1 MSYLLDSGSMRCVWP
16 AKAGDKVDHS
26 VKLQAVNVT
35 SFPCFGKKKLEIKLG
50 RKMYRFEAIIA
61 KVKSPILNT
70 GLTAGSGES
79 LATSTCKIKGQV

>member
-1 MSYLLDSGSMRCVWP
+1 MRCVWP

-26 VKLQAVNVT
+26 VKLQAVNGT

-70 GLTAGSGES
+70 GLTGSGES
-79 LATSTCKIKGQV
+79 LVTSTCTTKRQV

>member
-26 VKLQAVNVT
+26 VKLQAVNGT

-50 RKMYRFEAIIA
+50 RKMYRIEAIIA

-70 GLTAGSGES
+70 GLTGSGES
-79 LATSTCKIKGQV
+79 LATSTCTTKGQV

>member
-16 AKAGDKVDHS
+16 TKAGDKVDHS
-26 VKLQAVNVT
+26 VKLQAVNGT

-50 RKMYRFEAIIA
+50 RKMYRIEAIIA

-70 GLTAGSGES
+70 GLTGSGEI
-79 LATSTCKIKGQV
+79 LATSTCTTKG

>member
-26 VKLQAVNVT
+26 VKLQAVNGT
-35 SFPCFGKKKLEIKLG
+35 SFPYFGKKKLEIKLG
-50 RKMYRFEAIIA
+50 RKMYRIEAIIA

-70 GLTAGSGES
+70 GLTGSGES
-79 LATSTCKIKGQV
+79 LLTSTCKTKGQV

>member
-1 MSYLLDSGSMRCVWP
+1 MRCVWP

-26 VKLQAVNVT
+26 VKLQAVNGT

-50 RKMYRFEAIIA
+50 RKMYRIEAIIA

-70 GLTAGSGES
+70 GLTGSGES
-79 LATSTCKIKGQV
+79 LVTSTCTTKRQV